1 MFSMIRLLLVF
12 CYLMLEYAPLTSAC
26 LIWLGVA
33 WWLGGDTSTPLWCLL
48 VAWLVTRSIPVR
60 ATPSDEVSGVK
71 VVEWKRPSFHMTF

>member
-33 WWLGGDTSTPLWCLL
+33 WWRYVHAAVVPFGRMAGDTFYTSSCYAL
-48 VAWLVTRSIPVR
+48 
-60 ATPSDEVSGVK
+60 
-71 VVEWKRPSFHMTF
+71 